1 MWSSR
6 VRGKNPT
13 APLPIVEKT
22 GWVEANI
29 QSLLCLSGYACSPE
43 LLPEQMSTALH
54 WYQLQCGVHEESFL
68 FCVDAVVVL
77 EFQWRLYA
85 DGLHLHL
92 VSMCEQGAFLENAAL
107 LEAKPWQKVADQ

>member
-1 MWSSR
+1 MKTGRVGGNHPTIDLLIGTCWLAPFFSSR
-6 VRGKNPT
+6 AHVN
-13 APLPIVEKT
+13 
-22 GWVEANI
+22 
-29 QSLLCLSGYACSPE
+29 SP
-43 LLPEQMSTALH
+43 H

-68 FCVDAVVVL
+68 FCLDPVVVL

-92 VSMCEQGAFLENAAL
+92 VSMSEQGAFLENAAL